1 MGSCRRT
8 CAFRQ
13 GPCRRLGGI
22 SIAPD
27 PRVVE
32 LNDRFSAW
40 VRVDMRLT
48 DGCAVVAIAPRGKRK
63 LGIYHKGPPRTVAE
77 FANKWRDF
85 RAKEPKLRKAIP
97 VLIRP
102 LRVAGLSEDM
112 LSPERRRGLCSKYQ
126 WSAPISS
133 SRP

>member
-63 LGIYHKGPPRTVAE
+63 LGIYHKGPPRTIAE

-85 RAKEPKLRKAIP
+85 RAKEPKA
-97 VLIRP
+97 
-102 LRVAGLSEDM
+102 AQGYSGLDQATA
-112 LSPERRRGLCSKYQ
+112 RRGLERGH
-126 WSAPISS
+126 AVA
-133 SRP
+133 RAEARALL